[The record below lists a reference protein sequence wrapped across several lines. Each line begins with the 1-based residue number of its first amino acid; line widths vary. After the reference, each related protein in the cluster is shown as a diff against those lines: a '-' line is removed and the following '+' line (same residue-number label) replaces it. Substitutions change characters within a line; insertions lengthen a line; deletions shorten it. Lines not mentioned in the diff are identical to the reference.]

1 MNALSSRISRVAN
14 SAGFDYKTDVNQ
26 SVSKLPSLET
36 VRAVVRAVCEE
47 QPVLRVQ
54 AFGSL
59 VNGVPHAG
67 SDVDLLVEFLPDVHV
82 GLLEMGALKEDLEER
97 LGCSVDLVS
106 RAAVEKSRNPYRRR
120 SILAAPVT
128 VYAR

>member
-1 MNALSSRISRVAN
+1 M
-14 SAGFDYKTDVNQ
+14 
-26 SVSKLPSLET
+26 
-36 VRAVVRAVCEE
+36 
-47 QPVLRVQ
+47 RVQ

-67 SDVDLLVEFLPDVHV
+67 SDIDLLVEFQPNTRI

-106 RAAVEKSRNPYRRR
+106 RAAVEKSRNPYR
-120 SILAAPVT
+120 AARFSPP
-128 VYAR
+128 R

>member
-1 MNALSSRISRVAN
+1 MSCVATGSSFV
-14 SAGFDYKTDVNQ
+14 YKNNVNQ
-26 SVSKLPSLET
+26 SASKLPSLDA
-36 VRAVVRAVCEE
+36 VRTTVRAVCEK
-47 QPVLRVQ
+47 QPVARVQ
-54 AFGSL
+54 AFGSI

-67 SDVDLLVEFLPDVHV
+67 SDVDLLVEFLPDAHV

-128 VYAR
+128 LYAR

>member
-1 MNALSSRISRVAN
+1 L
-14 SAGFDYKTDVNQ
+14 D
-26 SVSKLPSLET
+26 T
-36 VRAVVRAVCEE
+36 VRTVVRAVCEN
-47 QPVLRVQ
+47 QPVARVQ

-59 VNGVPHAG
+59 VNGVPHAA
-67 SDVDLLVEFLPDVHV
+67 SDVDLLVEFLPDAHV
-82 GLLEMGALKEDLEER
+82 GLLEMGALQEDLEER

-106 RAAVEKSRNPYRRR
+106 RAAIEKSRNPFRRR

>member
-1 MNALSSRISRVAN
+1 M
-14 SAGFDYKTDVNQ
+14 D
-26 SVSKLPSLET
+26 T
-36 VRAVVRAVCEE
+36 VRTVVRAVCEN
-47 QPVLRVQ
+47 QPVARVQ

-59 VNGVPHAG
+59 VNGVPHAA
-67 SDVDLLVEFLPDVHV
+67 SDVDLLVEFLPDAHV
-82 GLLEMGALKEDLEER
+82 GLLEMGALQEDLEER

-106 RAAVEKSRNPYRRR
+106 RAAIEKSRNPFRRR

>member
-1 MNALSSRISRVAN
+1 MCARISRVAN
-14 SAGFDYKTDVNQ
+14 SLDFDYKADVNQ

-36 VRAVVRAVCEE
+36 VRTVVRAVCEKR
-47 QPVLRVQ
+47 PVARVE

-59 VNGVPHAG
+59 VNGVPHAA
-67 SDVDLLVEFLPDVHV
+67 SDVDLLVEFLPGVHV

-106 RAAVEKSRNPYRRR
+106 RVAVEKSRNPYRRR